1 MAKKKTTKS
10 KSEVLDFSKYVRW
23 FWMVFA
29 GGILAIILLFLL
41 ASWGALGAMPD
52 FKIIENPETNLATEI
67 ISSDAK
73 TLGKF
78 YFNDNRTPVGYEDL
92 PKNLVDALIATE
104 DVRHYEHSGI
114 DARGTLRAF
123 AYLGK
128 KGGASTISQQLARQL
143 FLEVRDKDNTTN
155 AILQKVQEWV
165 IAIRLERQYTKE
177 EIIAMYFNIYDF
189 GNNGDGIRSASRIY
203 FGGKE
208 PKDLDLKESAMLV
221 GMFKNSSLYNPR
233 RNPVGVKNRRNVVLA
248 QLHKYEYITEGVKDS
263 LQNTD
268 LDLNYSPETH
278 SQGTA
283 TYFREYLRGFMK
295 EWANDKNNRKPD
307 GSKYDLY
314 SDGLKVFTTID
325 SRMQK
330 YAENAVTM
338 HMPRLQAEF
347 DLQNTP
353 KYNKTPPFRELNQ
366 SEINTLMKNAMR
378 RGERWR
384 ILKNQGKTDKE
395 IEASFNKPVEM
406 TVFKWID
413 GKAGEVDTVMK
424 PMDSMRYY
432 KSFLKPGMM
441 SMDPLTGHVKAWVGG
456 MNYRHFQYD
465 MVKQGKRQVG
475 STFKP
480 FVYATAMDQLQLSPC
495 DSFPRTPITIEANKF
510 GNPESWTV
518 KNVDGNY
525 AGKQTL
531 KDALASST
539 NTVTARLMNEIG
551 PQPVVEMAKKLGIT
565 SEILPVPA
573 IALGTADISVYEMVA
588 AYSTFANKGV
598 YNKPVMV
605 TRIEDKNG
613 TVLYQVAPESKDI
626 LSEEVAYV
634 TVNLME
640 GVTQAGSGKRLR
652 HNNDWLKK
660 SGVYK
665 DIVTGYPYEFKNPIA
680 GKTGTTQNQSDGWFM
695 GMVPNLVTGV
705 WVGAEDRAVHFRST
719 TYGQGASVALPIWGL
734 YMKACY
740 ADKTLN
746 VSKANFEK
754 PSDLSIRIDCE
765 VKDEGDL
772 GGDPI
777 SDDDDGIE
785 IDFNPRP

>member
-1 MAKKKTTKS
+1 MAKKKTVKS
-10 KSEVLDFSKYVRW
+10 KPETLDFSKYVRW
-23 FWMVFA
+23 FWIIFL
-29 GGILAIILLFLL
+29 GGISVMVLLFLF
-41 ASWGALGAMPD
+41 ASWGFLGEMPD
-52 FKIIENPETNLATEI
+52 YTRLENPDTNLATEV
-67 ISSDAK
+67 ISSDGE

-78 YFNDNRTPVGYEDL
+78 YFNDNRTPVSFDDL
-92 PKNLVDALIATE
+92 SKNLVDALLATE
-104 DVRHYEHSGI
+104 DVRFYDHSGI
-114 DARGTLRAF
+114 DARGTLRAIKG
-123 AYLGK
+123 LGRD
-128 KGGASTISQQLARQL
+128 GGASTISQQVSRQL
-143 FLEVRDKDNTTN
+143 FVGVASKNIISRLT
-155 AILQKVQEWV
+155 QKIKEWV
-165 IAIRLERQYTKE
+165 IAIRLERQYTKD
-177 EIIAMYFNIYDF
+177 EIITMYFNIYDF

-203 FGGKE
+203 FGKE

-221 GMFKNSSLYNPR
+221 GMFKNSSLYNPIPS
-233 RNPVGVKNRRNVVLA
+233 RNPVGVRNRRNVVLA
-248 QLHKYEYITEGVKDS
+248 QMFKYDYISEHVKDS
-263 LQNTD
+263 LQKTE
-268 LDLNYSPETH
+268 LDLNFTPETH

-295 EWANDKNNRKPD
+295 DWANDEKNRKPD

-314 SDGLKVFTTID
+314 SDGLKIYTTID

-330 YAENAVTM
+330 YAEEAVGA

-347 DLQNTP
+347 DNQNTP
-353 KYNKTPPFRELNQ
+353 ERNKTAPFLELSK
-366 SEINTLMKNAMR
+366 SEVEKLLNNGMK

-384 ILKNQGKTDKE
+384 ILKKQGKSDKE
-395 IEASFNKPVEM
+395 IVASFDKPTPM
-406 TVFKWID
+406 KVFKWIN

-432 KSFLKPGMM
+432 KSFLRTGMM

-456 MNYRHFQYD
+456 MNYKHFQYD

-480 FVYATAMDQLQLSPC
+480 FVYATAIDQLQFSPC
-495 DSFPRTPITIEANKF
+495 DSFPRTQITIEANKF
-510 GNPESWTV
+510 GNPEPWTV
-518 KNVDGNY
+518 KNSDGRY
-525 AGKQTL
+525 SGKQTL

-573 IALGTADISVYEMVA
+573 IALGTPDISVYEMVA

-613 TVLYQVAPESKDI
+613 TVLYQFAPESKDV

-640 GVTQAGSGKRLR
+640 GVTKAGSGGRLR
-652 HNNDWLKK
+652 SKGADKYNKM
-660 SGVYK
+660 YRE
-665 DIVTGYPYEFKNPIA
+665 IMTGYPYELKNPIA

-705 WVGAEDRAVHFRST
+705 WVGAEDRAAHFSSI
-719 TYGQGASVALPIWGL
+719 TYGQGASMSLPIWGL

-740 ADKTLN
+740 ADETLN
-746 VSKANFEK
+746 ISKSEFDK
-754 PSDLSIRIDCE
+754 PSNLNIDIDCE
-765 VKDEGDL
+765 ARDEGDL
-772 GGDPI
+772 G
-777 SDDDDGIE
+777 SDENSEDAVE
-785 IDFNPRP
+785 FDF

>member
-1 MAKKKTTKS
+1 MAKKKAAQS
-10 KSEVLDFSKYVRW
+10 KPEIVDFSKFIRW
-23 FWMVFA
+23 FWMLFA
-29 GGILAIILLFLL
+29 GGILVIVLLFLL
-41 ASWGALGAMPD
+41 ASWGVLGEMPD
-52 FKIIENPETNLATEI
+52 HTRLENPETNLATEI
-67 ISSDAK
+67 ISSDGK

-78 YFNDNRTPVGYEDL
+78 YFDDNRTPVGYVDL
-92 PKNLVDALIATE
+92 PKNLVDALVATE
-104 DVRHYEHSGI
+104 DARHYEHSGI
-114 DARGTLRAF
+114 DGRGTLRAIF
-123 AYLGK
+123 FLGGR
-128 KGGASTISQQLARQL
+128 GGASTISQQLARQL
-143 FLEVRDKDNTTN
+143 FVGVRSRNKFEALT
-155 AILQKVQEWV
+155 QKIKEWV
-165 IAIRLERQYTKE
+165 IAIRLERQYTKN

-189 GNNGDGIRSASRIY
+189 GNNGDGIRSAARIY
-203 FGGKE
+203 FGKE

-221 GMFKNSSLYNPR
+221 GMFKNSSFYNPIPS
-233 RNPVGVKNRRNVVLA
+233 RNPVGTKNRRNVALA
-248 QLHKYEYITEGVKDS
+248 QMAKYEYVSEEVKDS
-263 LQNTD
+263 LQKTE
-268 LDLNYSPETH
+268 LDLNFSPESH
-278 SQGTA
+278 REGIA

-330 YAENAVTM
+330 YAEDAVGM

-347 DLQNTP
+347 DHQNTP
-353 KYNKTPPFRELNQ
+353 DRNKTAPFLELDK
-366 SEINTLMKNAMR
+366 SEIKKLMNDGMK

-384 ILKNQGKTDKE
+384 ILKNQGKSDKE
-395 IEASFNKPVEM
+395 IRASFEKPTEM
-406 TVFKWID
+406 RVFKWVG
-413 GKAGEVDTVMK
+413 GKASEVDTVMK
-424 PMDSMRYY
+424 PIDSMRYY
-432 KSFLKPGMM
+432 KSFLRTGMM

-456 MNYRHFQYD
+456 MDYRHFQYD

-480 FVYATAMDQLQLSPC
+480 FVYATAIDQLQLSPC
-495 DSFPRTPITIEANKF
+495 DSFPRSPITIEANKY

-518 KNVDGNY
+518 KNVDANY
-525 AGKQTL
+525 SGKQTL

-551 PQPVVEMAKKLGIT
+551 PQPVVEMAKKLGIA
-565 SEILPVPA
+565 SDILPVPA

-613 TVLYQVAPESKDI
+613 TVLYQFAPESKDV

-652 HNNDWLKK
+652 HSTLSKVA
-660 SGVYK
+660 VYK
-665 DIVTGYPYEFKNPIA
+665 EIITGYPYELKNPIA

-705 WVGAEDRAVHFRST
+705 WVGAEDRAAHFKT
-719 TYGQGASVALPIWGL
+719 ITYGQGAAMALPIWGL

-740 ADKTLN
+740 ADETLN
-746 VSKANFEK
+746 ISTSDFEK
-754 PSDLSIRIDCE
+754 PSELSINIECN

-772 GGDPI
+772 KDD
-777 SDDDDGIE
+777 SDSEDE
-785 IDFNPRP
+785 VDFDF